1 MWTRRVVHNDAA
13 RAHDL
18 PPNPVTG
25 AVRINRE
32 QKRDD
37 AVPPLDMP
45 EMWRRLDS
53 VDCPI
58 MRRAWLTLLLN
69 HASTDVTFGY
79 VKRAQLTGHRREAV
93 EILAGRLLA
102 YLDAKLERNVER
114 GSEPAGV
121 GRCGLGGADRLGVRD
136 NGPLRP

>member
-1 MWTRRVVHNDAA
+1 
-13 RAHDL
+13 
-18 PPNPVTG
+18 
-25 AVRINRE
+25 
-32 QKRDD
+32 
-37 AVPPLDMP
+37 
-45 EMWRRLDS
+45 MWRRLDS

-79 VKRAQLTGHRREAV
+79 VTRAQLTGHMREAV

-114 GSEPAGV
+114 EGQNRQALEDAGWEV
-121 GRCGLGGADRLGVRD
+121 LIVWECETTDLCVLEDRLHD
-136 NGPLRP
+136 FLQS